1 MDKHVKALVIS
12 ECKLLMDRII
22 NQNNI
27 QRGLVFT
34 YFYQIP
40 KSVFKDWSGF
50 GDTKVDHNPM
60 KIV

>member
-27 QRGLVFT
+27 QRGLVFIYST
-34 YFYQIP
+34 KYQ
-40 KSVFKDWSGF
+40 
-50 GDTKVDHNPM
+50 NPVSNIGVVSAITRLIIIQR
-60 KIV
+60 K